1 MADNHPFS
9 HFAETFT
16 MPHQHTSAFSLKPA
30 LRPLGASLW
39 LGALLLAAQ
48 LPVQAEPAT
57 ASRIGFVKFER
68 IIQESAAAKQ
78 IQTELEHEFSAREND
93 INAQDAAFKA
103 AADKFQTDAPI
114 MPEAQ
119 RNATQQ
125 KLAEQDRELQRK
137 RRSFQ
142 EDLNVR
148 KNEELQKLLTSTNQ
162 IIKKIAETDKL
173 DFVVQDAVYVSPRS
187 DITDRVLKAMQT
199 KAGK

>member
-68 IIQESAAAKQ
+68 
-78 IQTELEHEFSAREND
+78 
-93 INAQDAAFKA
+93 
-103 AADKFQTDAPI
+103 
-114 MPEAQ
+114 
-119 RNATQQ
+119 
-125 KLAEQDRELQRK
+125 
-137 RRSFQ
+137 
-142 EDLNVR
+142 
-148 KNEELQKLLTSTNQ
+148 
-162 IIKKIAETDKL
+162 
-173 DFVVQDAVYVSPRS
+173 YG
-187 DITDRVLKAMQT
+187 
-199 KAGK
+199 AGKKRVNIRPIVAEVPTA